1 MAVKLAWRNKRAGQK
16 ISRGLDISP
25 ATYRS
30 RVDMKVLRKVELG
43 FGRADFPYSRD
54 PGFAAPEC
62 RLVPASNSITVI
74 GTQKCLFYPAC
85 FRCDSARGIGKYN
98 ASVRRCATMAQAG
111 GSVAPKCPLRREV
124 LSANAT
130 TLLLDQTVG
139 CFLIPSWFSLISRD
153 LQRPAI
159 ATPATQRKGKY
170 LCQME

>member
-16 ISRGLDISP
+16 ISRGLDISR

-74 GTQKCLFYPAC
+74 GAQKCLFYLAC
-85 FRCDSARGIGKYN
+85 FRYDCARGIGEYN
-98 ASVRRCATMAQAG
+98 ASVRPCATMAQAG
-111 GSVAPKCPLRREV
+111 GSVAPKRLLRREG
-124 LSANAT
+124 LSAAIART
-130 TLLLDQTVG
+130 SFLAQTVV
-139 CFLIPSWFSLISRD
+139 FF
-153 LQRPAI
+153 
-159 ATPATQRKGKY
+159 
-170 LCQME
+170 